1 MPKELLFSGIQPTG
15 TIHIGNYFG
24 AIRNWIALQEKYE
37 CIYAIVDLH
46 ALTIDFDPAKMRER
60 IVDCAATLLAAG
72 IDPAK
77 CRLFVQSEVWG
88 HTELCW
94 YFTTVCNFGSLER
107 MTQFKEKSKQNAD
120 NINAGLFV
128 YPVLQAA
135 DILLY
140 KAKWVPVGEDQVQ
153 HIELTR
159 EIARKFNLKFG
170 EVFPEAKELLT
181 PTARIRG
188 LDGEAKMSKS
198 LGNHISL
205 TEEAEDLR
213 AKVMP
218 AKTDENRKRRS
229 DPGNPEVCNIYSYH
243 RLFSPPDTVARV
255 AGDCRSAA
263 IGCVDCKK
271 ELLANMESLL
281 GPIRE
286 RKRELMRDPATVEG
300 VLETGAA
307 ALRPLAAATLEECR
321 RAMGLWRPR

>member
-1 MPKELLFSGIQPTG
+1 MSKDILFSGIQPTG

-37 CIYAIVDLH
+37 CVFSIVDLH
-46 ALTIDFDPAKMRER
+46 STTIDYDPAAMRGR
-60 IVDCAATLLAAG
+60 VVDCAATLLAAG
-72 IDPAK
+72 VDPGK
-77 CRLFVQSEVWG
+77 CRLFVQSEVDG
-88 HTELCW
+88 HAELCW
-94 YFTTVCNFGSLER
+94 HFATVCNFGSLER
-107 MTQFKEKSKQNAD
+107 MTQFKEKSRQNAD

-159 EIARKFNLKFG
+159 EISRKFNLKFG
-170 EVFPEAKELLT
+170 EVFPECKELLT
-181 PTARIRG
+181 PAARIRG

-205 TEEAEDLR
+205 TEEHEDLK
-213 AKVMP
+213 AKIMP
-218 AKTDENRKRRS
+218 AKTDENRKRRT
-229 DPGNPEVCNIYSYH
+229 DPGNPDVCNVFSYH
-243 RLFSPPDTVARV
+243 KLFSRHEEIERV
-255 AGDCRSAA
+255 NGECRSAG

-271 ELLANMESLL
+271 TLLANMEALI

-286 RKRELMRDPATVEG
+286 KKRELAKEPGRVEAI
-300 VLETGAA
+300 LAEGAS
-307 ALRPLAAATLEECR
+307 ALRPVAAATIDEVR
-321 RAMGLWRPR
+321 RAMGLRAAR